1 MEENKKIID
10 LTDAWIDWKKTCAAT
25 DCSDKKNS
33 EKIFLVMQ
41 KSFNEYITKRIFGE
55 SKKEFL
61 EFYNSGCVI
70 QFELEKHLY
79 QNNKEKGRAVK
90 NNLFAKVAN
99 KRDHD
104 QKNPLTCYMIR
115 IMIHHFFG
123 LFKKFNISK
132 NTELNT
138 LDDENIGENT
148 PAKENDSI
156 ELVDF
161 LSDVCKDKIKKHF
174 DSWHDDVKLSYVWDS
189 IKVNYK
195 NNKLSALSESE
206 EARLSRMITNSYGL
220 QKSSRYEHTK
230 NAAII
235 IKSWEREYGQLVI
248 FKYIYGLLKEW
259 LEQHPELRELK
270 KHMPF

>member
-1 MEENKKIID
+1 MANEKIID
-10 LTDAWIDWKKTCAAT
+10 LTEAWIEWKETCAAGN
-25 DCSDKKNS
+25 CSEENKD
-33 EKIFLVMQ
+33 KIFLVMQ
-41 KSFNEYITKRIFGE
+41 KSFNKYIKIKIFGE

-70 QFELEKHLY
+70 QFELEKY
-79 QNNKEKGRAVK
+79 IYKNGKEKGEAVK

-99 KRDHD
+99 GLDHD

-115 IMIHHFFG
+115 VMINHF
-123 LFKKFNISK
+123 LDLYKKLNIQK

-138 LDDENIGENT
+138 LDDENVGEKT
-148 PAKENDSI
+148 PAKENDSN
-156 ELVDF
+156 EMVDF
-161 LSDVCKDKIKKHF
+161 ISDVCKAKIKKHF
-174 DSWHDDVKLSYVWDS
+174 YSWHDDVKLTYVWDS
-189 IKVNYK
+189 IKANYK
-195 NNKLSALSESE
+195 NNELSSFNESE

>member
-10 LTDAWIDWKKTCAAT
+10 LTDAWIDWKKTCAAVECT
-25 DCSDKKNS
+25 EENRNNM
-33 EKIFLVMQ
+33 FLVMQ
-41 KSFNEYITKRIFGE
+41 KSFNKCVKKKIFGE

-61 EFYNSGCVI
+61 EFYDFGYAI
-70 QFELEKHLY
+70 LFELEKHLY
-79 QNNKEKGRAVK
+79 QNDKEKGKAVK
-90 NNLFAKVAN
+90 NNLFSRAAN
-99 KRDHD
+99 KLDHD

-115 IMIHHFFG
+115 IMIHHFLG

-156 ELVDF
+156 EMVDF
-161 LSDVCKDKIKKHF
+161 ISDVCKDKIKKHF

-195 NNKLSALSESE
+195 NNELSVLSESE

-220 QKSSRYEHTK
+220 QKSSRYEHIK

-248 FKYIYGLLKEW
+248 YKYIYGLLKEW